1 MKIKD
6 IMTSQPQCVAPN
18 DTLMQAAQILREIDV
33 GVVPVSDGGQL
44 VGMLTDRDI
53 VVRAVSEGR
62 DPKQT
67 TVRETMSQGVTTVWE
82 DQDVEEA
89 ARLFEDKQIRRL
101 PVLNREKR
109 LVGILSLGDLAV
121 DGKADL
127 GGRALKEISEPSE
140 PRGRR

>member
-121 DGKADL
+121 DGKTGL

>member
-33 GVVPVSDGGQL
+33 GVVPVSDGGKI

-121 DGKADL
+121 DGKTGL